1 MSLRVLNKITTV
13 AILMASLLFTT
24 ASANTCGAYC
34 NNDSDCYQGGVV
46 ECGKCNLY
54 QGTLGYKTC
63 YNDRPEPPSE
73 PPTPAPTAYNFFP
86 EGGSCK
92 QECITNADCQHG
104 GFNPCGECG
113 QLEGTEMYHVCYQP
127 QQEDEDEGSLR
138 KLGACGSSCE
148 SNHDCGFEA
157 GSAACRRCNLDLGTN
172 GYKTCMDYEPEAD
185 SPTSSLTHEGSRHLD
200 SCGASCDSDSDC
212 HQGGFITCGKCNLYQ
227 GTLGYKTCYNDEP
240 EPPTSAPTTSHNFF
254 PIGGSCRNSCKS
266 NADCQ
271 HGGFNPCGK
280 CGQVP
285 GTEMY
290 HVCYQP
296 DNEGRRR
303 LRGSM

>member
-1 MSLRVLNKITTV
+1 MSLNKITTV
-13 AILMASLLFTT
+13 VILMVSLLLAF

-34 NNDSDCYQGGVV
+34 NNDSDCYQGGYV

-63 YNDRPEPPSE
+63 YNEQPESE
-73 PPTPAPTAYNFFP
+73 PPTPAPTTHNFFP
-86 EGGSCK
+86 EGGSCR
-92 QECITNADCQHG
+92 QECTTNADCQNG

-113 QLEGTEMYHVCYQP
+113 QMEGTEMFHLCYQP
-127 QQEDEDEGSLR
+127 QEADDEGS
-138 KLGACGSSCE
+138 
-148 SNHDCGFEA
+148 
-157 GSAACRRCNLDLGTN
+157 RR
-172 GYKTCMDYEPEAD
+172 
-185 SPTSSLTHEGSRHLD
+185 LD

-212 HQGGFITCGKCNLYQ
+212 YQGGVITCGTCNLWQ

-240 EPPTSAPTTSHNFF
+240 EPPTPAPTSHDFF
-254 PIGGSCRNSCKS
+254 PIGGSCRNTCES

-271 HGGFNPCGK
+271 NGGFNPCGK
-280 CGQVP
+280 CGQEQ

-296 DNEGRRR
+296 NNEGRRR